1 VSNRGND
8 RRING
13 AALEM
18 IMQDVLN
25 GMQSFTR
32 DTCASCARGTL
43 DIVAVERPDQQPP
56 TSAEII
62 PFRKPG
68 KRR

>member
-1 VSNRGND
+1 VNNRGND
-8 RRING
+8 RRISG

-18 IMQDVLN
+18 IMEDVLN

-32 DTCASCARGTL
+32 DACAGCTCGTIE
-43 DIVAVERPDQQPP
+43 IVAVERPDHMSPAG
-56 TSAEII
+56 AEII